1 MKRPAIPVLRQLL
14 PNGIVLLISPNP
26 KIPLVH
32 INIVLRCGTA
42 ENPEKRAGLA
52 SMMARMLDEGT
63 ARYTHDEIARIIEN
77 LGGSLITFSNRELSG
92 VSVSVLS
99 KDLRQGIVL
108 AHAVTTDPVFPDDR
122 LQLEKEKVLNQIRS
136 AADNPQ
142 FVASNE
148 FNRLIYDYHPVGE
161 PIQGETESVAAI
173 NCEELA
179 NFHRRNFAPGNTV
192 VAVAGDVD
200 VEQCSAWLSEE
211 FSQWRNDG
219 YRQPTV
225 PKLKRRR
232 EKVLK
237 EISMPKEQINVYLGH
252 LGIERK
258 DPDFYAL
265 QLMDTILG
273 GGPGFTSRI
282 PAKLRDQ
289 QGLAY
294 TTYCDITSSA
304 GLYPGRFA
312 AFISTSPQNRERA
325 LNGLIGEIK
334 ALVEDGITEK
344 ELADSQ
350 SYLTGNFVFD
360 FQSNGHV
367 ARFLLSAELFGLG
380 FDYLDR
386 YPALIRA
393 ITRTDVEQVARKHL
407 DPDNST
413 TVIAGPV

>member
-1 MKRPAIPVLRQLL
+1 MKRPAIPVLRQSL
-14 PNGIVLLISPNP
+14 PNGLVLLISPNP

-63 ARYTHDEIARIIEN
+63 SRYTHDAIARMIEN

-99 KDLRQGIVL
+99 KDLRQGVSL
-108 AHAVTTDPVFPDDR
+108 AHAVTTDPVFPDER

-148 FNRLIYDYHPVGE
+148 FNRLIYHHHPVGE
-161 PIQGETESVAAI
+161 PIQGEDESVAAI
-173 NCEELA
+173 NSEELA
-179 NFHRRNFAPGNTV
+179 HFHRRNFAPGNTV
-192 VAVAGDVD
+192 IAVAGDVD
-200 VEQCSAWLSEE
+200 AEQCSALLSEE
-211 FSQWRNDG
+211 FSQWRSDG
-219 YRQPTV
+219 YRPPAV
-225 PKLKRRR
+225 PKLKRWRK
-232 EKVLK
+232 KVIK
-237 EISMPKEQINVYLGH
+237 EIPMPKEQINIYLGH

-258 DPDFYAL
+258 HPDFYAL
-265 QLMDTILG
+265 QMMDTILG

-312 AFISTSPQNRERA
+312 AFISTSPQNREKA
-325 LNGLIGEIK
+325 LDGLIGEIR

-344 ELADSQ
+344 ELADSR

-386 YPALIRA
+386 YPALIRS

-407 DPDNST
+407 DPENCT